1 MHEYGNYM
9 MQRLFMVCNA
19 DQRLE
24 VLQLILPN
32 LCEIIRNKQGTH
44 TIQKFIEEF
53 RLQD

>member
-1 MHEYGNYM
+1 
-9 MQRLFMVCNA
+9 MVCNA

-24 VLQLILPN
+24 VLQMILPN